1 MLQKKKTLYGFNDDS
16 GATLIIIL
24 KEGQSFD
31 IRVSDHMTCIL
42 PVAGIVF
49 LLFCVLAANTP
60 ENIFQ
65 IYI

>member
-1 MLQKKKTLYGFNDDS
+1 
-16 GATLIIIL
+16 
-24 KEGQSFD
+24 
-31 IRVSDHMTCIL
+31 MTCIL

-65 IYI
+65 IYIKKKKQQQKNKQKTPVYI